1 MGATTWC
8 RNEDWIGAVVAD
20 DFVMMNVRTSA
31 YVSLNET
38 AHAIWE
44 ALESPRTQSGIEE
57 NLLSLYEVSQEECAA
72 SVSAALATM
81 ETAGLVATATAA
93 A

>member
-1 MGATTWC
+1 MSATMWC
-8 RNEDWIGAVVAD
+8 RSDDWIGAVVAD

-44 ALESPRTQSGIEE
+44 ALERPRTRSGIEE

-81 ETAGLVATATAA
+81 QTAGLLTTASDAA
-93 A
+93 